1 MNEFTPI
8 GHKFRPVGV
17 PLRRHPRRPMKLLRR
32 IPLAFI
38 LCIWQ
43 QVSAQTP
50 TLIRGPYLQVVTPT
64 SVVVRWRTDSP
75 TIGRVWFGQSPNQLT
90 GSVQESQPTQEHI
103 LTLTGLQPTT
113 RYAYAIGYGD
123 TQLATG
129 PDYSFKTAL
138 PAGDTRPFRMWVL
151 GDFGSGSDN
160 QQTVY
165 QAYRQATANRPADLW
180 LWLGD
185 NAYSY
190 GLEDDYQRLVFPV
203 YAPTLRNTPI
213 FITPGN
219 HDYADSE
226 TNFNIA
232 YYNLFSFPQQGEAGG
247 VPSGSKS
254 YYAADYGNVHLISLD
269 SQGRQ
274 EGQYR
279 LYDTTSAQVQ
289 WLKRDLAANKLPW
302 TIVIFHHPP
311 YSKGGHNS
319 DTEESM
325 RLIRENLTP
334 ILERFG
340 VDLVLNGHSH
350 GYERTYRLKGL
361 RGLANT
367 FDKAKNLADNNTG
380 RYDGSPN
387 SCPILSKGQG
397 TIYVVNGSGGQL
409 GGQTDGFPHPA
420 TVYNNVSKGGSMILD
435 VNGDRLDAQF
445 LLSDGSIG
453 DRFTLLKSTGT
464 TSSLAAEYGDT
475 LQLSASWT
483 GDYRWPGG
491 QNSRSITYIADKAG
505 TFPITVNDSQKC
517 LTDQFTVNVL
527 PPPKITTQAPVATS
541 VCVGSAFTVT
551 ATPENTTKAAGW
563 QYDVLL
569 SDASGN
575 FGANQVVGSGPLTS
589 LQATLPAN
597 LTPGTGYRVQVRPR
611 GIPYAQLSPS
621 NAFTVKPLPTATI
634 AGSTTVLKGESVA
647 LTINLTGDAP
657 WKGTLSDGTAFS
669 GNVNPITL
677 TIQPT
682 QSGVY
687 SIASV
692 ENSCGK
698 GTSSGQA
705 SVTVLLPLAEETLSD
720 RQLKVYPNPAH
731 DVIHIELTMGQK
743 KEINMTLTDASGRA
757 VVHKQFAP
765 TSSLSE
771 SIAMPHAQGT
781 YLLKIQVGEGTLIR
795 KVVRQ

>member
-1 MNEFTPI
+1 
-8 GHKFRPVGV
+8 
-17 PLRRHPRRPMKLLRR
+17 MKLLRL
-32 IPLAFI
+32 IQLAFVLG
-38 LCIWQ
+38 LCQ

-50 TLIRGPYLQVVTPT
+50 TISRGPYLQVVTPT
-64 SVVVRWRTDSP
+64 SVVVRWRTDTPS
-75 TIGRVWFGQSPNQLT
+75 IGRVWFGQSASQLT
-90 GSVQESQPTQEHI
+90 GDLQESQPTQEHS
-103 LTLTGLQPTT
+103 LTITGLQPAT
-113 RYAYAIGYGD
+113 RYTYAIGYGD
-123 TQLATG
+123 TQLASG

-138 PAGDTRPFRMWVL
+138 PAGDKRPFRMWVL

-160 QQTVY
+160 QQAVY
-165 QAYRQATANRPADLW
+165 QAYRKATANRPADLW

-190 GLEDDYQRLVFPV
+190 GLESEYQQLVFPV
-203 YAPTLRNTPI
+203 YASTLRNTPI

-247 VPSGSKS
+247 IPSGSKS
-254 YYAADYGNVHLISLD
+254 YYAANYGNVHLISLD

-274 EGQYR
+274 DGQYR

-340 VDLVLNGHSH
+340 VDLVMNGHSH

-367 FDKAKNLADNNTG
+367 FDKGNHLADNNTG

-397 TIYVVNGSGGQL
+397 TVYVVNGSGGQL
-409 GGQTDGFPHPA
+409 GGQSPGFPHPA
-420 TVYNNVSKGGSMILD
+420 TVYNNVAQGGSMILD
-435 VNGDRLDAQF
+435 VNDDRLDAQF

-453 DRFTLLKSTGT
+453 DRFTLVKNSGT
-464 TSSLAAEYGDT
+464 TTSLTAEYGDT
-475 LQLSASWT
+475 LQFSASWN
-483 GDYRWPGG
+483 GDYRWTGG
-491 QNSRSITYIADKAG
+491 QNSRSISYVADKAG
-505 TFPITVNDSQKC
+505 SFPITVKDNQNC

-527 PPPKITTQAPVATS
+527 PPPKVTTQASVATT
-541 VCVGSAFTVT
+541 VCVGSTFTVT

-575 FGANQVVGSGPLTS
+575 FSANQVVGSGAINALR
-589 LQATLPAN
+589 ATLPTT
-597 LTPGTGYRVQVRPR
+597 LSPGTGYRVQVRPR

-621 NAFTVKPLPTATI
+621 NAFAVKPLPTATI

-647 LTINLTGDAP
+647 LTINLTGDGP
-657 WKGTLSDGTAFS
+657 WKGSLSDGTTFS
-669 GNVNPITL
+669 ANATPITL

-682 QSGVY
+682 QSTAY

-705 SVTVLLPLAEETLSD
+705 SITVLLPLAEETLSD
-720 RQLKVYPNPAH
+720 SQLKVYPNPAH
-731 DVIHIELTMGQK
+731 DVLHVELTMGQK
-743 KEINMTLTDASGRA
+743 KEINVTLVDANGRS
-757 VVHKQFAP
+757 VLQKQFVP
-765 TSSLSE
+765 TSTLSE
-771 SIAMPHAQGT
+771 SLPMPHAHGT
-781 YLLKIQVGEGTLIR
+781 YLLKVQVGEITLTR